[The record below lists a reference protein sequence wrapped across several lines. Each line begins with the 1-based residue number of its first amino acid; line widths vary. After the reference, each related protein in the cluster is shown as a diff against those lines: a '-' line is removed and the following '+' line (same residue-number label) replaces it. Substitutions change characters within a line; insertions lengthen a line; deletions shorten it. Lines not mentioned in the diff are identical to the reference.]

1 MTNTLYIHYQEP
13 DIPISK
19 LKVLLKRDNLDL
31 SEINKFLKDHI
42 KCHFKVLKFK
52 TYGAALNVYAN
63 TRCTWSALKPEDF
76 DYEAFINE
84 ATERILKGDID
95 WLEQNFT

>member
-1 MTNTLYIHYQEP
+1 MATLYIHYQEP
-13 DIPISK
+13 DISIPK
-19 LKVLLKRDNLDL
+19 LKVLLNRDNIEL
-31 SEINKFLKDHI
+31 SKVDKYLRDHI
-42 KCHFKVLKFK
+42 KSHFRVMKFE
-52 TYGAALNVYAN
+52 TYGTALNVYAN

-84 ATERILKGDID
+84 ATEHIFNGDLD